1 MFRRLSADLQRIAAA
16 SRGHVQAARS
26 LPPVPDRT
34 GGFFYVVVWRPG
46 FAPGA
51 WRPFEDATGRIR
63 SFRTRASAERAG
75 VEVRSHFDGIVAV
88 QEGNAATWS
97 RCKRFRRPRAL

>member
-1 MFRRLSADLQRIAAA
+1 MFRRLPVELQRIAAA
-16 SRGHVQAARS
+16 ARGRLHAAPS
-26 LPPVPDRT
+26 SPPIPPRT

-46 FAPGA
+46 FALGA

-63 SFRTRASAERAG
+63 SYRTRANAERAG
-75 VEVRSHFDGIVAV
+75 LEVRSSFDGIVAV
-88 QEGNAATWS
+88 QEGTSATWS